1 MFTERDLSQLVEFR
15 SNGTPVLSLYL
26 NVDTT
31 QQTTDQYRLT
41 LRSLLKQVSGE
52 ADPADVEAVERY
64 FDFEYDWQGKG
75 VVVFSCQDAD
85 FWRSYSLAVP
95 VHSYA
100 YVSHRPFIKPLTDVL
115 DAYGRYGVILVDS
128 EGSRMFLFN
137 QGELEEATGTLGEAV
152 RRAKHGGA
160 SGVTGMRGGI
170 TASVARRSEAVV
182 MRNLKQVAEE
192 TEAFCNA
199 RGCRRLVVGGTEA
212 NVSQFLD
219 VLSKAVQGKVVGTFT
234 VDPDAPIDDVQALSM
249 ELIEEVARER
259 ETELVGEAVAGS
271 KRGSGGVV
279 GLADTLAM
287 LQEHRAGTLLV
298 AAGYEA
304 SGYRCQSCRY
314 VMITPRDE
322 CPLCGGTVEAV
333 DDLVETMT
341 HRALEQGVEVEIV
354 RGNEE
359 LEEAGSVGALLRY

>member
-1 MFTERDLSQLVEFR
+1 
-15 SNGTPVLSLYL
+15 
-26 NVDTT
+26 
-31 QQTTDQYRLT
+31 
-41 LRSLLKQVSGE
+41 
-52 ADPADVEAVERY
+52 
-64 FDFEYDWQGKG
+64 
-75 VVVFSCQDAD
+75 
-85 FWRSYSLAVP
+85 
-95 VHSYA
+95 
-100 YVSHRPFIKPLTDVL
+100 
-115 DAYGRYGVILVDS
+115 
-128 EGSRMFLFN
+128 MFLFN

-249 ELIEEVARER
+249 ELIEEVAKER